1 MFADRTQQ
9 LEQALL
15 AVIASA
21 TRMGVSC
28 DALCAEA
35 VGGLMAEGYW
45 KWVDPQHKDGAADEI
60 ERALSLLSSPPSGVA
75 TQQAQSIFETAQ
87 TSKTCTASAQT
98 PQPLATS
105 TLTPQPVATSTQTPQ
120 PV

>member
-1 MFADRTQQ
+1 MLPDRTQQ

-35 VGGLMAEGYW
+35 VGGLMADQHW
-45 KWVDPQHKDGAADEI
+45 KWADPQHRHGAANEI
-60 ERALSLLSSPPSGVA
+60 DSAITLLSNPVSRP
-75 TQQAQSIFETAQ
+75 QAKS
-87 TSKTCTASAQT
+87 ASLKRIQA
-98 PQPLATS
+98 L
-105 TLTPQPVATSTQTPQ
+105 
-120 PV
+120 